1 MVLEFNNTLARG
13 SSGVE
18 ADARCTSDRRVEW
31 TPQGKALTAT
41 NSSRA
46 GTGPSLFPESF
57 SEGSLLQF
65 RHPVDDTE
73 RHVVARLDLDHFDGE
88 TFTQLLDVPYAELQ
102 LTAAPFDQMTEQQ
115 DRQVL
120 DSLVSGVV
128 VQVEDSWDGR
138 GST

>member
-1 MVLEFNNTLARG
+1 MVLQFNNTLARG
-13 SSGVE
+13 FGGIE

-31 TPQGKALTAT
+31 THQGKALTAT

-46 GTGPSLFPESF
+46 GTGPSLFPESL

-65 RHPVDDTE
+65 RHAVDDTE
-73 RHVVARLDLDHFDGE
+73 RHVVAQLDLDHFDGE
-88 TFTQLLDVPYAELQ
+88 TFTQLLDVLYAELQ
-102 LTAAPFDQMTEQQ
+102 LTAAPFDQVTEQQ

-120 DSLVSGVV
+120 GSLVSGVV
-128 VQVEDSWDGR
+128 AQVEDSWHGR